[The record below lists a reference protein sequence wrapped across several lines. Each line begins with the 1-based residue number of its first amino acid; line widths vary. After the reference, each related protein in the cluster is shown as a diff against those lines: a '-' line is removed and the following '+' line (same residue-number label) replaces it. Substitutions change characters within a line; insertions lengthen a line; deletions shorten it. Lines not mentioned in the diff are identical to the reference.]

1 MCGVGSDRLE
11 EVLASHHPFDRYPES
26 GSEVIGVREFRLGDS
41 RVSQRVEIPSVKR
54 SRSRYD
60 HMVKFTAAELKLL
73 TALASDQ
80 LFRREFIDPKIPGY
94 QSNFAELGLGK
105 KLVERLK
112 VTMERD
118 AQKAQRSR
126 RTRTPQPS
134 RRNGASG

>member
-1 MCGVGSDRLE
+1 M
-11 EVLASHHPFDRYPES
+11 
-26 GSEVIGVREFRLGDS
+26 IGVREFRLGDS